1 MSKGNDT
8 ERRPFTGVSKDPLDL
23 RDLMYEGSLREL
35 PFKIDNRPRVPILLD
50 QGREGACTG
59 FGLAAVVNFLL
70 YNRSDTPPATKQNLR
85 KLDNSASARMLYEMA
100 KRYDEWEGENYE
112 GSSIRGAM
120 KGWLRHGVCTWKDWP
135 YSADDPGRLTPPRQL
150 KALGRPLGAYLRVRH
165 LHLNQMHS
173 ALNEAGIVYASA
185 SVHEGWYEVD
195 RRTGKIPYR
204 SRKVGG
210 HAFAIVGYD
219 DQGFWIQNSWG
230 PGWGLKGFCQISY
243 DDWLENGYD
252 CWVVRLGVP
261 TASLAVAGEA
271 ERHRAADFDY
281 IPHESV
287 VLSSIRSHFI
297 NLGNDGAFSSTGIY
311 STEPDDVKDV
321 VLRGFK
327 TATSKRDKP
336 AKLLLY
342 AHGGLNGE
350 KASASRIASLRP
362 YFMDNQI
369 YPVHF
374 MWETGLA
381 DSIRGIVAEAF
392 RSGRFQGWQDTFRD
406 KFYDLVDEAVEIAS
420 KGLGRPVW
428 NQMKD
433 NAARASLESEGGAR
447 RTAHEIRAC
456 FDGIAPRPELHLV
469 GHSAGSIFLA
479 HLIPLLAELQMPV
492 KTLTLYAPACT
503 IELFRTNIR
512 PHLEQ
517 GIERL
522 TIFNLTDETEQNDS
536 VASVYHKSLLYLVSQ
551 ALEIRPKNSKAG
563 TPLLGMEAF
572 VTRDPALK
580 RALGKRAFESDK
592 AVAYSIGGPA
602 KIKLTSQST
611 THGGFD
617 NDEETLNSTLRIIR
631 GKNKLEREFRRPS

>member
-1 MSKGNDT
+1 MNKGKDE

-35 PFKIDNRPRVPILLD
+35 PFKIDNRPNVPIVLD

-70 YNRSDTPPATKQNLR
+70 YNRSDTPPAKKQKLR
-85 KLDNSASARMLYEMA
+85 KLETSASARMLYEMA
-100 KRYDEWEGENYE
+100 KRYDEWKGENYE
-112 GSSIRGAM
+112 GSSIRGSM
-120 KGWLRHGVCTWKDWP
+120 KGWLRHGVCSWKDWP
-135 YSADDPGRLTPPRQL
+135 YNADEPGRLTPTRQL

-165 LHLNQMHS
+165 LHLNQMHN
-173 ALNEAGIVYASA
+173 ALNEAGILYASA
-185 SVHEGWYEVD
+185 SVHEGWYQVD

-204 SRKVGG
+204 WRKVGG

-219 DQGFWIQNSWG
+219 DGGFWIQNSWG
-230 PGWGLKGFCQISY
+230 PGWGLKGFCHISY

-252 CWVVRLGVP
+252 CWVARLGVP
-261 TASLAVAGEA
+261 TASLAVEGQA
-271 ERHRAADFDY
+271 ERHRAAEFGY

-287 VLSSIRSHFI
+287 VLSTIRPHFI
-297 NLGNDGAFSSTGIY
+297 NLGNDGAFSESGIY
-311 STEPDDVKDV
+311 STDMSEVCDV
-321 VLRGFK
+321 VLGGFK
-327 TATSKRDKP
+327 ATTAKWEKP

-362 YFMDNQI
+362 YFLDNQI

-374 MWETGLA
+374 MWETGLSDA
-381 DSIRGIVAEAF
+381 IRGIVADAF
-392 RSGRFQGWQDTFRD
+392 RSGRFQGWQDTFKD
-406 KFYDLVDEAVEIAS
+406 KFHDLLDEAIEIAS
-420 KGLGRPVW
+420 RGLGRPVW

-433 NAARASLESEGGAR
+433 NAAHASLESEGGAR
-447 RTAHEIRAC
+447 LTAHEIRAC
-456 FDGIAPRPELHLV
+456 FDGIDPRPELHLV
-469 GHSAGSIFLA
+469 GHSAGSIFLGQ
-479 HLIPLLAELQMPV
+479 LVPLLAELQVPI

-503 IELFRTNIR
+503 IELFKAKIL
-512 PHLEQ
+512 PHLKK

-522 TIFNLTDETEQNDS
+522 NIFNLTDETERNDS
-536 VASVYHKSLLYLVSQ
+536 VASIYHKSLLYLVSE
-551 ALEIRPKNSKAG
+551 ALEARRK

-572 VTRDPALK
+572 IARDQALR
-580 RALGKRAFESDK
+580 RALGKRAFENEK
-592 AVAYSIGGPA
+592 AVVYSVGGPA

-611 THGGFD
+611 SHGGFD

-631 GKNKLEREFRRPS
+631 GKNKLGREFRRPS